1 MSSQHERNDG
11 GGGRPFPAPAK
22 EPLEGEDWGPASD
35 WELVL
40 YVVAESPLAE
50 SAERNLRRIC
60 TERLGT
66 SFDISVIDIRKD
78 PETAERD
85 DILAVPLVVRKKPL
99 PEQKVVGDLSDGEV
113 VAGALDLPRPHKKP
127 MREPE

>member
-11 GGGRPFPAPAK
+11 GGGRPSPASVK
-22 EPLEGEDWGPASD
+22 KPLRYEDAAESSD

-60 TERLGT
+60 AERLGT
-66 SFDISVIDIRKD
+66 AFDISIIDIRKD
-78 PETAERD
+78 PETAERE
-85 DILAVPLVVRKKPL
+85 DILAVPLVMRKKPL
-99 PEQKVVGDLSDGEV
+99 PEQKVVGDLSDEEM
-113 VAGALDLPRPHKKP
+113 VARSLNLPSPIRTI
-127 MREPE
+127 ESE

>member
-1 MSSQHERNDG
+1 MSSHHERNDG
-11 GGGRPFPAPAK
+11 GGGRPFPEPVK
-22 EPLEGEDWGPASD
+22 KPLECEHAGESSD

-40 YVVAESPLAE
+40 YVVAEGPLAE
-50 SAERNLRRIC
+50 TAERNLRRIC

-66 SFDISVIDIRKD
+66 AFDISVIDIRKD
-78 PETAERD
+78 PDTAERD

-113 VAGALDLPRPHKKP
+113 VARALNLPGPTRS
-127 MREPE
+127 E